1 MVYQICRDPLLLAAH
16 TCLNDRK
23 EQFQEQ
29 DYVQFHSKQI
39 GLIIQHGK
47 EQKFLKTDISADS
60 MVYQ

>member
-1 MVYQICRDPLLLAAH
+1 M
-16 TCLNDRK
+16 TEKSNFKNNLNERK

-29 DYVQFHSKQI
+29 DYVQFPSKQI

-47 EQKFLKTDISADS
+47 VQKFLKTDISADS